1 MSTDRDPETDQPLPT
16 NDHPG
21 LPVIHELVCDDLQ
34 DRLAMGVRKYGTAL
48 RPWNNRSFLL
58 DALGEVYDLAVYLR
72 GLLYEEEHP
81 HPTPGLLQVRDRLA
95 ESLVTAAY
103 PDTAP
108 EVAITEHLVA
118 GASGERSYWLNLAEL
133 ALESHPWRT
142 AVDTLRREA
151 MEKGASPGMSAL
163 LAELSSVV
171 PGVSDEDADRL
182 VEESTDFKLGLDT
195 GYQRGLER
203 AVELIAQDM
212 AQSSARAYEAGL
224 RTGREM
230 GKRQTG

>member
-1 MSTDRDPETDQPLPT
+1 MSTERDPETDQPLPT
-16 NDHPG
+16 NDHPN

-34 DRLAMGVRKYGTAL
+34 DRLAMGIRKYGTAL

-103 PDTAP
+103 PDTAV

-118 GASGERSYWLNLAEL
+118 GPHGERSYWLNLAEI

-151 MEKGASPGMSAL
+151 MEKGASPGLSAL
-163 LAELSSVV
+163 LSELQ
-171 PGVSDEDADRL
+171 DAPAGLTDDDVDRMKDS
-182 VEESTDFKLGLDT
+182 STDFALGLDT

-203 AVELIAQDM
+203 AVELIAADM

-230 GKRQTG
+230 GRRTD